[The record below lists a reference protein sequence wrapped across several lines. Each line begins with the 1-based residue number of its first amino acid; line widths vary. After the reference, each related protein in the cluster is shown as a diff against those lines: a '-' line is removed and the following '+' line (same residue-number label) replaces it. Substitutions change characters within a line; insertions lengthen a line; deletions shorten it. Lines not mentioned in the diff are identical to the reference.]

1 MQWFSRGDFFPSGE
15 NVVMSEDVFRC
26 HKGEVQWTSGG
37 WRPQMLSDISQ
48 CTERPP
54 TTNNC
59 PVQNVNRAKA
69 ETAGLRN
76 WSQHIHL
83 SLHSYIH
90 LHLVLFLPLPLL
102 QFPLQA
108 STSTMPPWEPEY
120 SENVELFP
128 IKHS

>member
-1 MQWFSRGDFFPSGE
+1 MVLKGWFFPLRGKCS
-15 NVVMSEDVFRC
+15 NVWRHFPLS
-26 HKGEVQWTSGG
+26 QGG
-37 WRPQMLSDISQ
+37 SAMDIWWVEA
-48 CTERPP
+48 TDALRYLTMHRTPP
-54 TTNNC
+54 TTNYC

-69 ETAGLRN
+69 ETAGLQN

-108 STSTMPPWEPEY
+108 STSTMSPWEPEY